1 MKKKLK
7 TISFNKFL
15 LSAGIA
21 LGLLFGINIASV
33 QATETQMTAQQVV
46 DEMQIGWN
54 LGNSLDAYNYS
65 KGFYPE
71 SEEEW
76 NNPKTT
82 KKMIDTIADA
92 GFRSIRIPVTYYNH
106 LDANNRIDSAW
117 LDRVEEVV
125 NYALDNDLY
134 VVMNVHHDTGHKG
147 WIRSE
152 VETYETDKIQLVNL
166 WKQIATRFKDYDHRL
181 LFEGTNEILNSDSNW
196 SHEDSWDD
204 FRITHDLNQDF
215 ITTVRNT
222 GGNNS
227 DRFLVISTWA
237 ACWSNSQIEELFY
250 TDFQDTVSDRLI
262 LNVHSYDTETDTI
275 NYHMKKL
282 NYYSELYNIPVI
294 IDEFGTKNEIAEED
308 RVAVANHFV
317 STAKQYGIT
326 CFVWDNGSSYGLLDR
341 NKCCFTYPS
350 IVETLITAAGGTYT
364 PQSFDNVESLDV
376 SDTNNWKQGHYDST
390 DGNYQNT
397 DGGVCLKDYVTLS
410 KEIYTF
416 TAPANYII
424 SITEF
429 SPRGEVLRT
438 LNLSNEDDYALSDDA
453 SFIYISLYHSQDKNI
468 SFDTYQS
475 LLASGEIAFGIKS
488 KSQLLSK
495 LTSTDTNVWFTDY
508 QVSINNYTQIRVVGN
523 LKENESYEILNAANG
538 KYVFQMEKDSGLFRQ
553 VSWWGNKV
561 ADASAT
567 SHIDLTQAGTKTYTI
582 VDDIHYEENIIP
594 GSDFNANGIQINLSN
609 FQFEGASIT
618 DENGILL
625 RDYVPAIDE
634 AGQVCIYEKI
644 SDTYLSLPE
653 KNYTYE

>member
-1 MKKKLK
+1 MVKR
-7 TISFNKFL
+7 FL

-106 LDANNRIDSAW
+106 LDANKQIDSAW

-125 NYALDNDLY
+125 HYALDNDLY
-134 VVMNVHHDTGHKG
+134 VIINVHHDTGHKG

-152 VETYETDKIQLVNL
+152 VATYETDSTELTNL
-166 WKQIATRFKDYDHRL
+166 WTQIATRFKDYDHRL
-181 LFEGTNEILNSDSNW
+181 LFEGTNEILNADQNW
-196 SHEDSWDD
+196 DHETSWDD

-227 DRFLVISTWA
+227 DRFLVLSTWA
-237 ACWSNSQIEELFY
+237 ASWNNSQIEELFY
-250 TDFQDTVSDRLI
+250 TNFQDTVSDRLI

-317 STAKQYGIT
+317 TTAKQYGIA
-326 CFVWDNGSSYGLLDR
+326 CFVWDNGSGYGLLDR
-341 NKCCFTYPS
+341 NKCCFIYPN
-350 IVETLITAAGGTYT
+350 IVETMITAAGGIYT
-364 PQSFDNVESLDV
+364 PQSFDNMDNLSF
-376 SDTNNWKQGHYDST
+376 SNTNNWKQGCYDST
-390 DGNYQNT
+390 NGNYQNAN
-397 DGGVCLKDYVTLS
+397 GGVCLRDYVTLG

-416 TAPANYII
+416 TAPANYIL

-438 LNLSNEDDYALSDDA
+438 SNLTNEDDYTLSDDA
-453 SFIYISLYHSQDKNI
+453 SFISISLHHAQDKTI
-468 SFDTYQS
+468 SYEAYQT
-475 LLASGEIAFGIKS
+475 LLANGEITLKKESNSGWFSSI
-488 KSQLLSK
+488 
-495 LTSTDTNVWFTDY
+495 TSSDTNVWFTDS
-508 QVSINNYTQIRVVGN
+508 QVPVTNYSQIRVMGKIKTN
-523 LKENESYEILNAANG
+523 AYFDILTAANG
-538 KYVFQMEKDSGLFRQ
+538 AYVFRMEKNNGLFRR
-553 VSWWGNKV
+553 VGWWDNKV

-567 SHIDLTQAGTKTYTI
+567 SHIDLTQHGTKTYTI
-582 VDDIHYEENIIP
+582 VDDVHYEENLIP
-594 GSDFNANGIQINLSN
+594 GSTFHAKGIQINLSQ
-609 FQFEGASIT
+609 FEFEGASIT

-625 RDYVPAIDE
+625 RDYVPAMNE
-634 AGQVCIYEKI
+634 QGQVCIYEKV
-644 SDTYLSLPE
+644 SGTYLSLPD
-653 KNYTYE
+653 KHYTSK